1 MKIKAEVDEPLCKR
15 ITMKLTF
22 FFFFTKKWV
31 KLTFEEYMN
40 SSQVLPG
47 RNFSGCIEL

>member
-22 FFFFTKKWV
+22 FFTIKWV

-47 RNFSGCIEL
+47 KKF